1 MVFAVVSA
9 LGVCWPALYWLFKKN
24 IKLGDSKIS
33 CPSCNCDC
41 PPPLSLLKIAPG
53 NPLSLLNMGFLL
65 FWIRFLMFF
74 VSGFQGSGWVPDER
88 DGSHDVS
95 MASD

>member
-9 LGVCWPALYWLFKKN
+9 LGVCGPALYWLFKKN

-41 PPPLSLLKIAPG
+41 PPLLSLLKIAPG
-53 NPLSLLNMGFLL
+53 NPLSLLNMGF
-65 FWIRFLMFF
+65 F
-74 VSGFQGSGWVPDER
+74 VVLDPISYVFCFWVPGIGM
-88 DGSHDVS
+88 GSR
-95 MASD
+95 